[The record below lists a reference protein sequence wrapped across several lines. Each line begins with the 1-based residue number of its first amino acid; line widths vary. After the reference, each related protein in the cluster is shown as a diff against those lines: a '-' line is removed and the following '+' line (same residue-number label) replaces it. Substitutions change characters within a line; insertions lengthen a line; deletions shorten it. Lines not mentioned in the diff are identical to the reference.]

1 MKKSGFQYISV
12 MIAMCGLV
20 GAAVG
25 ICSGSAGLFYSF
37 IAKELSL
44 SSGSVSLMYTIQ
56 AMVGAVAGLFVPRI
70 LKKPGMLKPMILFG
84 TALMAGGTF
93 LLSLAD
99 SIFTLYAFSILRG
112 IGSGMLSFVL
122 ATTVINN
129 WFYARNGLMVSIA
142 MAFSGIPNVLLSN
155 VFTSYISAH
164 GWRSGYIFVMI
175 VLLIFC
181 LPAVL
186 LPVSLRPQQKGL
198 EPYGYEDYVK
208 YREANKDKVVVQAG
222 TEHIPLVSPQM
233 AALMLFTVNV
243 CIIAGFLQQMPS
255 FAVSIGMVAA
265 VGASMASAASLS
277 NILSKL
283 MYGVLTDKIGPYK
296 SSLLCAGINLV
307 SIFILMFIRTPITVV
322 LGAFLYG
329 FSFANSATAM
339 SVLTRETFGIE
350 NYTRVYPLISFAG
363 SSANAVG
370 VTLLGMVFD
379 STGSYTAVFLL
390 LLILQVLVVLYT
402 IALLKL
408 RNPKTAV

>member
-1 MKKSGFQYISV
+1 MKKSGLQYLFV

-20 GAAVG
+20 GASVG

-37 IAKELSL
+37 ISKELQL

-70 LKKPGMLKPMILFG
+70 LKKEKMLKPLIFVG
-84 TALMAGGTF
+84 AALMAGGTF
-93 LLSLAD
+93 LLSLAGN
-99 SIFTLYAFSILRG
+99 IVTLYAFSILRG
-112 IGSGMLSFVL
+112 IGSGLMSFVL

-155 VFTSYISAH
+155 IFTGYIQAH
-164 GWRSGYIFVMI
+164 GWRSGYVFVTFVI
-175 VLLIFC
+175 LAFC
-181 LPAVL
+181 VPAIL
-186 LPVSLRPQQKGL
+186 LPVTMRPQQKDL
-198 EPYGYEDYVK
+198 TPYGYEDYVK
-208 YREANKDKVVVQAG
+208 YREANRDKVVVEAG
-222 TEHIPLVSPQM
+222 RDHIPLISPQM

-255 FAVSIGMVAA
+255 FAVSIGMTAA
-265 VGASMASAASLS
+265 IGASMASAASLA

-283 MYGVLTDKIGPYK
+283 MYGVLTDKIGPHK
-296 SSLLCAGINLV
+296 SSLLCACINLV
-307 SIFILMFIRTPITVV
+307 SIFMLLFIHTPFSVV
-322 LGAFLYG
+322 LSAFLYG

-363 SSANAVG
+363 SSANAIG
-370 VTLLGMVFD
+370 VTLLGTVYDGTKSF
-379 STGSYTAVFLL
+379 TAVFLL
-390 LLILQVLVVLYT
+390 LMILQILTILY
-402 IALLKL
+402 IFGLLKA
-408 RNPKTAV
+408 KQAKAA

>member
-1 MKKSGFQYISV
+1 MKKSGLQYLFV

-20 GAAVG
+20 GASVG

-37 IAKELSL
+37 ISKELQL

-70 LKKPGMLKPMILFG
+70 LKKERMLKPLIFVG
-84 TALMAGGTF
+84 AALMAGGTF
-93 LLSLAD
+93 LLSLAGN
-99 SIFTLYAFSILRG
+99 IVTLYAFSILRG
-112 IGSGMLSFVL
+112 IGSGLMSFVL

-155 VFTSYISAH
+155 IFTGYIQAH
-164 GWRSGYIFVMI
+164 GWRSGYVFVTFVI
-175 VLLIFC
+175 LAFC
-181 LPAVL
+181 VPAIL
-186 LPVSLRPQQKGL
+186 LPVTMRPQQKDL
-198 EPYGYEDYVK
+198 TPYGYEDYVK
-208 YREANKDKVVVQAG
+208 YREANRDKVVVEAG
-222 TEHIPLVSPQM
+222 RDHIPLISPQM

-255 FAVSIGMVAA
+255 FAVSIGMTAA
-265 VGASMASAASLS
+265 IGASMASAASLA

-283 MYGVLTDKIGPYK
+283 MYGVLTDKIGPHK
-296 SSLLCAGINLV
+296 SSLLCACINLV
-307 SIFILMFIRTPITVV
+307 SIFMLLFIHTPFSVV
-322 LGAFLYG
+322 LSAFLYG

-363 SSANAVG
+363 SSANAIG
-370 VTLLGMVFD
+370 VTLLGTVYDGTKSF
-379 STGSYTAVFLL
+379 TAVFLL
-390 LLILQVLVVLYT
+390 LMILQILTILYT
-402 IALLKL
+402 FGLLKT
-408 RNPKTAV
+408 KQAKAA

>member
-1 MKKSGFQYISV
+1 MKKSGLQYLFV

-20 GAAVG
+20 GASVG

-37 IAKELSL
+37 ISKELQL

-70 LKKPGMLKPMILFG
+70 LKKERMLKPLIFVG
-84 TALMAGGTF
+84 AALMAGGTF
-93 LLSLAD
+93 LLSLAGN
-99 SIFTLYAFSILRG
+99 IVTLYAFSILRG
-112 IGSGMLSFVL
+112 IGSGLMSFVL

-155 VFTSYISAH
+155 IFTGYIQAH
-164 GWRSGYIFVMI
+164 GWRNGYVFVTFVI
-175 VLLIFC
+175 LAFC
-181 LPAVL
+181 VPAIL
-186 LPVSLRPQQKGL
+186 LPVTMRPQQKDL
-198 EPYGYEDYVK
+198 TPYGYEDYVK
-208 YREANKDKVVVQAG
+208 YREANRDKVVVEAG
-222 TEHIPLVSPQM
+222 RDHIPLISPQM

-255 FAVSIGMVAA
+255 FAISIGMTAA
-265 VGASMASAASLS
+265 IGASMASAASLA

-283 MYGVLTDKIGPYK
+283 MYGVLTDKIGPHK
-296 SSLLCAGINLV
+296 SSLLCACINLV
-307 SIFILMFIRTPITVV
+307 SIFMLLFIHTPFSVV
-322 LGAFLYG
+322 LSAFLYG

-363 SSANAVG
+363 SSANAIG
-370 VTLLGMVFD
+370 VTLLGTVYDGTKSF
-379 STGSYTAVFLL
+379 TAVFLL
-390 LLILQVLVVLYT
+390 LMILQILTILYT
-402 IALLKL
+402 FGLLKA
-408 RNPKTAV
+408 KQAKAA